1 METLLLIVFWLF
13 IVWLCWKWFLGAWVG
28 KLGAAKA
35 VKAKLAARQIPDEA
49 YYEMAG
55 EEVARGAIRQG
66 LWVQAMSE
74 ALGDEK
80 KAGAIYIRLR
90 VQTMRQEAAASIRQ
104 ASDREY
110 HRDKLDTAD
119 VEMPEHKIVISC
131 PQCAGRLRVAAD
143 RHLEITCPHCRA
155 VFQQKT

>member
-1 METLLLIVFWLF
+1 METLFVIAFWLF
-13 IVWLCWKWFLGAWVG
+13 IVWVCWKWFLGDWVG
-28 KLGAAKA
+28 KLGAAKV

-80 KAGAIYIRLR
+80 KASAIYIRLR

-104 ASDREY
+104 ASDRQY
-110 HRDKLDTAD
+110 SSNKLDPSD
-119 VEMPEHKIVISC
+119 MVMPERKIVISC
-131 PQCAGRLRVAAD
+131 PQCAGKLRVAAEK
-143 RHLEITCPHCRA
+143 HLEITCPHCRA

>member
-1 METLLLIVFWLF
+1 METLFVIAFWLF
-13 IVWLCWKWFLGAWVG
+13 IAWVCWKWFLGGWVD
-28 KLGAAKA
+28 KLGAAKT

-80 KAGAIYIRLR
+80 KASAIYIRLR

-104 ASDREY
+104 AADRQY
-110 HRDKLDTAD
+110 SGNKLDPID
-119 VEMPEHKIVISC
+119 VEAPEKKIVISC
-131 PQCAGRLRVAAD
+131 PQCAGKLRVKAD
-143 RHLEITCPHCRA
+143 RHLDITCPHCRA
-155 VFQQKT
+155 EFRQKT